1 MSNLFKDNK
10 AQFSD
15 NSFSSVNE
23 ALKDASK
30 KVVELNGKER
40 QMFKAVEESVELN
53 DSIFKYMKGKV
64 SRQEVLEELADNEIL
79 GQQLKDILNCSEEEF
94 LEIKKSKVNKLRKY
108 LGLSAIS
115 IIVFFIGYLTV

>member
-115 IIVFFIGYLTV
+115 IIVFFIGYLIV

>member
-30 KVVELNGKER
+30 KVVELNGPER

-115 IIVFFIGYLTV
+115 IIVFFIGYLIV